1 MEAYRTVV
9 LWHKI
14 VLSLPV
20 WFLVE
25 IVAKKPWKWSLYN
38 FTCTDCNSRKIRRLF
53 VQINEGNA
61 QHCPVYNTKIRAAVT
76 LFASVRNVLSFDSTH
91 ITLIIIM
98 KYYY

>member
-25 IVAKKPWKWSLYN
+25 IVAKKPLKWSLYN

-53 VQINEGNA
+53 V
-61 QHCPVYNTKIRAAVT
+61 
-76 LFASVRNVLSFDSTH
+76 
-91 ITLIIIM
+91 
-98 KYYY
+98 